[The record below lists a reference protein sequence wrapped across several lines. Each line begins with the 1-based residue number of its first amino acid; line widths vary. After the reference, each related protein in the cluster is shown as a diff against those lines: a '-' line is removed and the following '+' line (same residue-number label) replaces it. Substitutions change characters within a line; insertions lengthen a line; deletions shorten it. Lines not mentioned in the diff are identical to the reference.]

1 MQDWTVYTCRVK
13 GRAAGNGKIMV
24 NTHNNRKTS
33 GYAFLHT
40 RNLTTGAN
48 CDTLMVLKRKDARMN
63 TDRRM
68 ALLIDADNVSPSYV
82 KIIMDETTAR
92 GIVTYKRIYGDWTRN
107 EMQGWKSVLLEYS
120 LTPMQQYSYT
130 TGKNSTDS
138 ALIIDAMDILY
149 TGKVDGFC
157 LVSSDSDFTKLAARL
172 REAGMLV
179 IGMGEKKTPRPF
191 VTACNEFKFI
201 DKIEKTARAAESE
214 VHDEKK
220 EPQKEPQKEPTSQTD
235 LNSIRGTILQQLAN
249 FSDEEGWMMASRIGD
264 VLTQRYPD
272 FDVRNYGYKKLTS
285 FLSSFSELEL
295 RTEEDRNVDGTGSVH
310 TIYIR
315 VRPSA
320 RRKR

>member
-1 MQDWTVYTCRVK
+1 
-13 GRAAGNGKIMV
+13 
-24 NTHNNRKTS
+24 
-33 GYAFLHT
+33 
-40 RNLTTGAN
+40 
-48 CDTLMVLKRKDARMN
+48 MN
-63 TDRRM
+63 QDRRM
-68 ALLIDADNVSPSYV
+68 ALLIDADNVSPSYIKV
-82 KIIMDETTAR
+82 IMDETTAR

-149 TGKVDGFC
+149 TGKVEGFC

-201 DKIEKTARAAESE
+201 DKIEKTARASE
-214 VHDEKK
+214 QEPVPEKNQQ
-220 EPQKEPQKEPTSQTD
+220 PSQKEQNSQTD
-235 LNSIRGTILQQLAN
+235 LSSIRGTILQQLAN
-249 FSDEEGWMMASRIGD
+249 FSDEDGWMMASRIGD

-272 FDVRNYGYKKLTS
+272 FDVRNYGYKKLTAFLAS
-285 FLSSFSELEL
+285 FNEFEL
-295 RTEEDRNVDGTGSVH
+295 RNAESSGTPGSVH

-315 VRPSA
+315 VRPGA
-320 RRKR
+320 HRKH